1 MAIERDTVTI
11 WHNSGTPKLA
21 DWHRTTVT
29 NVRVDWSVGNVP
41 SAAGPTVQDQM
52 TCYLWTAVDVVAGDR
67 IMVGPSSETEPPM
80 ASMRVSRVQ
89 PWTDDGRFEHMEVTA
104 R

>member
-11 WHNSGTPKLA
+11 WHDSS
-21 DWHRTTVT
+21 RTKVVSWVRTIVT

-41 SAAGPTVQDQM
+41 SAAGPTTQDQM
-52 TCYLWTAVDVVAGDR
+52 TCYLWSRVDVAAGDR
-67 IMVGPSSETEPPM
+67 VMVGASSASEPPHE
-80 ASMRVSRVQ
+80 AMRVSKVQ
-89 PWTDDGRFEHMEVTA
+89 PWTDGGRFEHMEVTA

>member
-11 WHNSGTPKLA
+11 WHDSS
-21 DWHRTTVT
+21 RTKVVSWVRTIVT

-41 SAAGPTVQDQM
+41 SAAGPTTQDQM
-52 TCYLWTAVDVVAGDR
+52 TCYLWVSVEVEAGDR
-67 IMVGPSSETEPPM
+67 VMVGSSNDAEPPHG
-80 ASMRVSRVQ
+80 AMRVSRVQ

>member
-11 WHNSGTPKLA
+11 WHNAGTSKVA
-21 DWHRTTVT
+21 EWHRTTIT

-41 SAAGPTVQDQM
+41 SAAGPTTQDQM
-52 TCYLWTAVDVVAGDR
+52 TAYLWSQPTIVAGDR
-67 IMVGPSSETEPPM
+67 IIAGSSSEAEPPM
-80 ASMRVSRVQ
+80 AAMRVSRVQ
-89 PWTDDGRFEHMEVTA
+89 PWTDGGRFEHMEVTA

>member
-11 WHNSGTPKLA
+11 WHDSS
-21 DWHRTTVT
+21 RTKTVSWVRTIVT

-41 SAAGPTVQDQM
+41 SAAGPTTQDQM
-52 TCYLWTAVDVVAGDR
+52 TCYLWSQPTIVAGDR
-67 IMVGPSSETEPPM
+67 VMVCASASAEPP
-80 ASMRVSRVQ
+80 ASAMRVSRVQ
-89 PWTDDGRFEHMEVTA
+89 PWTDDGRFEHMEVGA

>member
-1 MAIERDTVTI
+1 MAIERDVVTI
-11 WHNSGTPKLA
+11 LHNAGTPNLA
-21 DWHRTTVT
+21 EWHRTTVT

-41 SAAGPTVQDQM
+41 SSAGPTTQDQM
-52 TCYLWTAVDVVAGDR
+52 TCYLWSRPDVVAGDR
-67 IMVGPSSETEPPM
+67 VMVGSSNDAEPPHG
-80 ASMRVSRVQ
+80 AMRVSRVQ